1 MEISRKLNQ
10 ACNLALEEVL
20 LQIGNRISII
30 DLSLA
35 LLEESGSPKTGKLSL
50 GISLCSAGI
59 YVLESPSG
67 ELVYV
72 GQGGRKES
80 TSLNDRILQE
90 LRLYKKIP
98 NGNNGGTISKN
109 IQSVDGILFD
119 SKEEWFRYLS
129 SYRLRILHSDNWD
142 VSINLIEA
150 FVMEVIKPKY
160 NLNK

>member
-1 MEISRKLNQ
+1 MEISKRLNL

-20 LQIGNRISII
+20 SQIGNRFSAI
-30 DLSLA
+30 DLSSVLF
-35 LLEESGSPKTGKLSL
+35 ENDGTPKRGNLSL
-50 GISLCSAGI
+50 GLTLCSVGI
-59 YVLESPSG
+59 YVFESSTG

-90 LRLYKKIP
+90 LRLYKKTQ

-109 IQSVDGILFD
+109 IQSIDEISFN
-119 SKEEWFRYLS
+119 SKDEWFRFLS
-129 SYRLRILHSDNWD
+129 NYRLRILHSDSWD

-150 FVMEVIKPKY
+150 FVMEAVKPKY
-160 NLNK
+160 NINK